1 MYFLKLHQSGED
13 YIKTILLLHKQ
24 SHEVR
29 NVDIAKAMGYKKPS
43 VSHMIKNLKQLHYV
57 TVIGN
62 NVCLTADGLQYANK
76 IFARYCI
83 IRDFLIYLGV
93 SPQTAEKDACSIE
106 HMISDETFEALK
118 NQMAKRG
125 EMINGVFADST
136 IDKGL

>member
-1 MYFLKLHQSGED
+1 MKLHQSGED

-29 NVDIAKAMGYKKPS
+29 NVDIAEAMGYTKPS

-57 TVIGN
+57 TVVGN

-76 IFARYCI
+76 IYARYCI

-93 SPQTAEKDACSIE
+93 SPQTSEKDACSIE

-136 IDKGL
+136 FDKGL

>member
-1 MYFLKLHQSGED
+1 MKLHQSGED
-13 YIKTILLLHKQ
+13 YIKTILLLQKQ

-29 NVDIAKAMGYKKPS
+29 NVDIAEAMGYAKPS

-76 IFARYCI
+76 IYVRYRT
-83 IRDFLIYLGV
+83 IRDLLIYLGV
-93 SPQTAEKDACSIE
+93 SPQTAEKDACRIE

-118 NQMAKRG
+118 NQLTKKG

-136 IDKGL
+136 INKGL

>member
-29 NVDIAKAMGYKKPS
+29 NVDIAEAMGYKKPS

-76 IFARYCI
+76 IYARYCI
-83 IRDFLIYLGV
+83 IKDLLICLGV
-93 SPQTAEKDACSIE
+93 SPQVAEKDACRIE
-106 HMISDETFEALK
+106 HMINDETFEALK
-118 NQMAKRG
+118 NQLTKRG
-125 EMINGVFADST
+125 EMINGVFAGSA